1 MRGGGVSVPCVSPLR
16 RDGFASMDGPGELT
30 TRPVKFK
37 GRHLFV
43 NVNGEVRVDLLDE
56 AGQLLRSSLPATGDR
71 TKLKIEWADGADLSG
86 VAGKNVKFRFYLK
99 HGSLFAFWVTPDEN
113 GASNGYVGSGG
124 PAFQGTRDSH
134 P

>member
-1 MRGGGVSVPCVSPLR
+1 
-16 RDGFASMDGPGELT
+16 
-30 TRPVKFK
+30 
-37 GRHLFV
+37 
-43 NVNGEVRVDLLDE
+43 
-56 AGQLLRSSLPATGDR
+56 
-71 TKLKIEWADGADLSG
+71 